1 MAMTP
6 MQQLVRA
13 RLAHLGISQRE
24 AGDRSHGLLSHATLS
39 RIMNGVSA
47 GPWSVKTLRGLS
59 LALDMPLSEVETVA
73 LVPSAGA
80 AFELPRE
87 ASRLTAEE
95 RRAVLQVV
103 RVLLERHG
111 VSGMK

>member
-1 MAMTP
+1 
-6 MQQLVRA
+6 MQRLVRDQ
-13 RLAHLGISQRE
+13 LALLGISQRE
-24 AGDRSHGLLSHATLS
+24 AGDRSNGLLSHATLS

-59 LALDMPLSEVETVA
+59 LALDVPMSEVEKVA
-73 LVPSAGA
+73 SLPSAGPT
-80 AFELPRE
+80 FELPRE

-95 RRAVLQVV
+95 RKAVLQVV

-111 VSGMK
+111 IHGMK